1 VSEPI
6 RTMQEF
12 RARYLPNCKEPW
24 PEDPEQAAQRIVDN
38 AMRAFRAALDGPDT
52 LEVKDDAKP
61 AH

>member
-1 VSEPI
+1 MSEPI

-38 AMRAFRAALDGPDT
+38 AMRASAPRWTGRIPWR
-52 LEVKDDAKP
+52 
-61 AH
+61 